1 MIRFGPRQVD
11 ETATSRSHRHWSR
24 LVPLLALVGVVLL
37 SGCGSEVVQPYS
49 HITPQ
54 TGKTE
59 DIQTLYKITF
69 WAALIV
75 FIGVQAAILYTA
87 LRFRRR
93 NEERPEQVHGSRKLE
108 IAWTIIPAV
117 ILLVLFIPNAQVIF
131 KHAAAEQGP
140 DKFDVDVIGKQWWW
154 EFRYRDIPADPNN
167 PDAGPLVT
175 ANEVLIPVDA
185 DVVFHVTS
193 NNVIHSFWVPQ
204 LSGKVDV
211 IPGHDNPMQF
221 VASTPG
227 DYYGECAEFCG
238 SAHAW
243 MRFKVKVVPEENFD
257 AWVTAW
263 RSPPATDAN
272 PETADVVEVPP
283 AFGACLA
290 CHRVNGTNAVVAL
303 EGMPGLSGYVQG
315 ANETIGVSAEDQES
329 DATGSEIV
337 PGPGPNL
344 TLLACRDTIAA
355 GLLENTP
362 ENLERWLKQTD
373 EVKEGV
379 YMPNY
384 YEQGAINDEQVA
396 ELVTYLESLK
406 PADGCPDEGLLV
418 GGKVPRAEVEATDPR
433 PDDPSGAPNGTPIA
447 Q

>member
-1 MIRFGPRQVD
+1 MIRFGPRQED
-11 ETATSRSHRHWSR
+11 ETSTSRSRHRWSR

-37 SGCGSEVVQPYS
+37 SGCGAEVVQPYS
-49 HITPQ
+49 HIAPQ
-54 TGKTE
+54 TEKAE

-108 IAWTIIPAV
+108 IAWTVIPAV

-140 DKFDVDVIGKQWWW
+140 DKFDIDVIGKQWWW
-154 EFRYRDIPADPNN
+154 EFRYRDIPADPEN

-175 ANEVLIPVDA
+175 ANEVLIPVGA

-211 IPGHDNPMQF
+211 IPGHDNPLQF

-227 DYYGECAEFCG
+227 EYFGECAEFCG
-238 SAHAW
+238 AAHAW

-263 RSPPATDAN
+263 RTPPTTDGN
-272 PETADVVEVPP
+272 PETADVVEVPA

-290 CHRVNGTNAVVAL
+290 CHRVNGTNAAVAL
-303 EGMPGLSGYVQG
+303 EGMAGLSGYIQG
-315 ANETIGVSAEDQES
+315 RLDTDEADAVSRRRSAKRRTRLPDHPGPGTES
-329 DATGSEIV
+329 DAPCLPRHDRRGS
-337 PGPGPNL
+337 PGKYARKPG
-344 TLLACRDTIAA
+344 AVAQAHRR
-355 GLLENTP
+355 G
-362 ENLERWLKQTD
+362 ERGRLH
-373 EVKEGV
+373 
-379 YMPNY
+379 
-384 YEQGAINDEQVA
+384 A
-396 ELVTYLESLK
+396 ELL
-406 PADGCPDEGLLV
+406 
-418 GGKVPRAEVEATDPR
+418 
-433 PDDPSGAPNGTPIA
+433 
-447 Q
+447 

>member
-1 MIRFGPRQVD
+1 MIRFGPRQED
-11 ETATSRSHRHWSR
+11 ETSTSRSRRHWSR
-24 LVPLLALVGVVLL
+24 LVPLLALAGVVLL
-37 SGCGSEVVQPYS
+37 SGCGAEVVQPYS
-49 HITPQ
+49 HIYPQ
-54 TGKTE
+54 TDKTE
-59 DIQTLYKITF
+59 DIQTLYKIIF

-75 FIGVQAAILYTA
+75 FIGVQTAILYTA

-93 NEERPEQVHGSRKLE
+93 GEERPEQVHGSRKLE

-175 ANEVLIPVDA
+175 ANEALLPVGA

-221 VASTPG
+221 VARTPG
-227 DYYGECAEFCG
+227 DYFGECAEFCG

-257 AWVTAW
+257 AWVTAL
-263 RSPPATDAN
+263 RAPPTTDAN
-272 PETADVVEVPP
+272 PETADVVEVP
-283 AFGACLA
+283 ASFLAGGCIA
-290 CHRVNGTNAVVAL
+290 CHRVNGTDAAVAL
-303 EGMPGLSGYVQG
+303 EGMPALSGYVQG

-344 TLLACRDTIAA
+344 TLLACRDTIGA

-362 ENLERWLKQTD
+362 ENLERWLKHTD

-384 YEQGAINDEQVA
+384 YEQGTINDEQVA
-396 ELVTYLESLK
+396 ELVTYLQSLK

-418 GGKVPRAEVEATDPR
+418 GGQLPAADVEATDPR
-433 PDDPSGAPNGTPIA
+433 PDSGNGTPVA